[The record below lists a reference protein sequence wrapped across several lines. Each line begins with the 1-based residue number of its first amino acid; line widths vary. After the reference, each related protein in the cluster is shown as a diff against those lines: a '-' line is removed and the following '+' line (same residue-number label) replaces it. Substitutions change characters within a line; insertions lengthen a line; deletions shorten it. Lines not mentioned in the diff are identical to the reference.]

1 MVRTADTEDEVV
13 LRKADTSRV
22 RIRDIAA
29 TRGATLVMLGDKTRA
44 GGTTP
49 AVTPAATLE
58 EIPEVT
64 PVVILAAIPEETP
77 VTPVLAD
84 ADRQDHRARREWMDP
99 RARTRAT
106 CGLRRMLWRGTELG
120 RRCRSRLRRRSGRR
134 FGSVLCFA

>member
-13 LRKADTSRV
+13 LRKGDTSRV

-29 TRGATLVMLGDKTRA
+29 TRGATLVMLGDKTRV
-44 GGTTP
+44 GGKTP
-49 AVTPAATLE
+49 AATPAATLE
-58 EIPEVT
+58 EIPEV
-64 PVVILAAIPEETP
+64 ILAATPEETPVTP

-84 ADRQDHRARREWMDP
+84 ADRRDHQAHRGWMDR

-106 CGLRRMLWRGTELG
+106 CGRRRTLWRGMELD
-120 RRCRSRLRRRSGRR
+120 RQCRSRLRRRSGRR